1 MEYRINSRVVVK
13 TRHDKEN
20 SEAARR
26 QSSLPYEERTG
37 NVYLYRPFQCHWVF
51 VNDTHVGYVFT
62 CRQFMRWS
70 TSRPVFIYSD
80 RVWVTC
86 GTQYKTMEVA
96 AKECVY
102 NSDLGKKLLGLRQ
115 R

>member
-1 MEYRINSRVVVK
+1 MKYRINSRVVVE

-20 SEAARR
+20 SEAVRG

-37 NVYLYRPFQCHWVF
+37 NVYLHRPFQCHLVF

-62 CRQFMRWS
+62 CRQFMTWS

-80 RVWVTC
+80 GAWVTC
-86 GTQYKTMEVA
+86 GTQYKTMRAA
-96 AKECVY
+96 AKECAFK
-102 NSDLGKKLLGLRQ
+102 SDLGKKLLSLR
-115 R
+115 